1 MVSNSSQPSDASPD
15 PSAVIR
21 LLRTWLQ
28 RSVAAEAVQW
38 LDAEI
43 DNFQTR
49 IDERRL
55 PIALGLVRRKIGRK
69 ELALGARDVEF
80 AGQLRSRWAPQ
91 WWSTDEAARVAILL
105 ATHQGDD
112 QAFAARVERLCAT
125 AEITELVAILK
136 AFAILPAP
144 KLLGDRA
151 REGVRSS
158 MQPVFEAIAC
168 RNPYPFD
175 YFDEAAWNQ
184 MVVKCVFVGAPID
197 AISGLLE
204 RRNPELIRM
213 LVDLIAERRSA
224 NRPVAQSVLD
234 YVADHQSRRL
244 PA

>member
-1 MVSNSSQPSDASPD
+1 MVSNSSQRSNASPD

-69 ELALGARDVEF
+69 ELALDARDVES
-80 AGQLRSRWAPQ
+80 AGQLRSRWAPRR
-91 WWSTDEAARVAILL
+91 WSTDEAARVAILL

-112 QAFAARVERLCAT
+112 QAFAARVEKLCAT

-136 AFAILPAP
+136 GLAVLPAP
-144 KLLGDRA
+144 KLLCDRA

-224 NRPVAQSVLD
+224 SRPVAQSVLD
-234 YVADHQSRRL
+234 YVADHQSRGL
-244 PA
+244 